1 MHTQYSLFGLIS
13 FLFDFNLMEYC
24 LVLFLVKGLKARK
37 VVSAFRYLENLSL
50 ILYLQAYSVLEGA
63 AGGRRNENHQT
74 WIRRKIR
81 TS

>member
-1 MHTQYSLFGLIS
+1 
-13 FLFDFNLMEYC
+13 MEYC

-63 AGGRRNENHQT
+63 AGEEM
-74 WIRRKIR
+74 KIIKLGLEEK
-81 TS
+81 